1 MSHKAFWFVVTSVSH
16 ALYVVLIFQLFSYL
30 PVSFDGY
37 SRTLRTVIA
46 WLVVLLR
53 TYLLHCSYYG
63 LFDILQKHLMHCLF
77 FGLIN
82 FTVSPISNELF
93 NLFLVCLVEMR
104 ISIFKLRDF
113 HARQKLY
120 SKVKHTSTYPVLR

>member
-1 MSHKAFWFVVTSVSH
+1 MSFKTSQISLRNTSDRLELLNNRTCAFFTQSLLVRCYISIARIVRCP
-16 ALYVVLIFQLFSYL
+16 YFQLFSSYL
-30 PVSFDGY
+30 PISFDGY

-82 FTVSPISNELF
+82 FTVSRISNELF

-104 ISIFKLRDF
+104 I
-113 HARQKLY
+113 
-120 SKVKHTSTYPVLR
+120 